1 MTALTI
7 DERERLAWARGDT
20 KEALLLAALSD
31 TESVGEDVSEE
42 LWQLRL
48 QDSSKCGES
57 DSPRSRA
64 TPS

>member
-31 TESVGEDVSEE
+31 TEHIGEDVSEE
-42 LWQLRL
+42 LWRLRL
-48 QDSSKCGES
+48 LPASTAQTPLPA
-57 DSPRSRA
+57 SPG
-64 TPS
+64 